1 MPQNAW
7 SLLIFTVFTQMSVG
21 AFCMA
26 ELINL
31 SYSKEF
37 GFENLHPL
45 RYSSRLF
52 VFVAAFLAGV
62 SAVFHL
68 KNWAH
73 AYYAFNNIRSS
84 WVSREM
90 ALFSLFVASVALLAL
105 MSWRKAEAR
114 LLQRIIGIAGA
125 FSGIVLI
132 YAMAKIYMLPAIPTW
147 DTWTTPGFFFTTLLV
162 LGTVAIIGLYATK
175 LTSSTSVSRMGDMRE
190 RWRIKTL
197 PTLLKLLLVFMGIGI
212 FITGFFAYRVMTVA
226 EEQGT
231 VAAGMSVEK
240 QILFSLRII
249 LYATGWALLFL
260 SLKKTHPADDIQ
272 EKLNRLIFGA
282 SILITLAEILGRYLF
297 FASFYRVGV

>member
-7 SLLIFTVFTQMSVG
+7 SLLIFTLFTQMSVG

-73 AYYAFNNIRSS
+73 AYYAFNNIRTS
-84 WVSREM
+84 WVSKEM
-90 ALFSLFVASVALLAL
+90 VLFFLFVASVGMLAL
-105 MSWRKAEAR
+105 MSWRKAKAR
-114 LLQRIIGIAGA
+114 LLQRIIALAGA

-132 YAMAKIYMLPAIPTW
+132 YAMAKIYMLLTIPSW
-147 DTWTTPGFFFTTLLV
+147 NNWTTPGFFFSAAIL
-162 LGTVAIIGLYATK
+162 LGTLAVIVLHSNY
-175 LTSSTSVSRMGDMRE
+175 LPSSKSVSHVGDIRE
-190 RWRIKTL
+190 RWRVKTL
-197 PTLLKLLLVFMGIGI
+197 PTLLKLLLVCIGIGI
-212 FITGFFAYRVMTVA
+212 FITGFFAYRIMSVA

-231 VAAGMSVEK
+231 VSTGMSAEK
-240 QILFSLRII
+240 QLLFSLRII
-249 LYATGWALLFL
+249 LYVTGWALLFL
-260 SLKKTHPADDIQ
+260 GLKKTHQADDIQ
-272 EKLNRLIFGA
+272 EKLNRHIFGA
-282 SILITLAEILGRYLF
+282 SILITLAEVLGRYLF
-297 FASFYRVGV
+297 FASFYKVGV